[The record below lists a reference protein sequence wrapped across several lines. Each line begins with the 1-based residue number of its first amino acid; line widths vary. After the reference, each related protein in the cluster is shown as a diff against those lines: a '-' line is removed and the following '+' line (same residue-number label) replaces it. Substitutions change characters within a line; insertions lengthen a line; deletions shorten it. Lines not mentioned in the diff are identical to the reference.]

1 MIDYRLLGPI
11 EVRVDGQVLGIGG
24 LKQRALLTML
34 LLRAN
39 EPVSRDVLVEQLWGH
54 HPPAG
59 APHTIEVYVS
69 RLRKVLAVAVGR
81 PVVAT
86 RPAAY
91 LLQVAQDELDVHRVE
106 RLAREGRHELAAGA
120 PGAAAVKF
128 NEALALW
135 RGDAL
140 ADLRYEPFFQAQI
153 SWLEEFRVGVFEDRI
168 DADLALGRHA
178 GLICELEPLIAAYPL
193 RERLAGQL
201 MVALCRCGRRGE
213 ALAAYDRARAVLAEE
228 LGLDPGPELRDLHA
242 RILVDDPSLTAA
254 TAVGALAHAGT
265 EPAGPGDLEADR
277 DGAPG
282 TAGAIRG
289 LPGVPRQ
296 LPAGAGFFARR
307 EAELKEL
314 DAILDQNVETD
325 RVLDGA
331 SVVITA
337 IGGMAGVGKTALAV
351 EWARKIAG
359 RFPDGQLYVN
369 LRGYDPDATPVMPD
383 EVTSWFL
390 SALGVPAAQIP
401 VSASARVGLYR
412 SVLAERRVLIVLDN
426 ARNDAQVRPLLAG
439 GPGCLVVVTSRSA
452 LTGLVASDG
461 ARPVQLSPLD
471 ADEAWQVLAARLGRE
486 RLASEPVAVTHLLRV
501 CGGLPLAL
509 AITAARVAVTPGLT
523 LAELAE
529 RLARDADRLDAL
541 DTGDEATTARTV
553 FSWSFQQLSEPA
565 ASLFG
570 LLGVHGGPDISL
582 PAAASLAALPPG
594 AARRALAE
602 LADASLVAQHRPG
615 RYLLHDLLRSY
626 AAEQA
631 RTRMSGSDVQA
642 AILRSLDHYV
652 HTAAGAPGWGYP
664 LTTIAPALPGV
675 HAERLTDAGELS
687 DWLRSEHLVL
697 MGAIAQASAIGASR
711 QAWQIYPL
719 LGALLAQDGHWA
731 DSEASGRIAL
741 DAATRAADY
750 EGLGRVHRSLAMRSE
765 ILGART
771 EADHHNLKSLEYCQL
786 AGDPL
791 GQAHAH
797 VSIAQSIALRYRGM
811 TAPSGPQGDET
822 DQGLMH
828 AEQAADLF
836 RQVGDPHGE
845 GLALTALASFHCQLG
860 GYEHARGLC
869 RQALDLQRK
878 AGQRQGQAHAWH
890 VLADA
895 HRGLGDYAEAAR
907 YYHQALDVPVD
918 FSPRRRWYRA
928 LVLTHLGDSQREA
941 GDAAAAHEAWQS
953 ALQVLEDLN
962 HPHAASLRARLK
974 SLADSASAGHNPA
987 FADDNVNPCLEH

>member
-1 MIDYRLLGPI
+1 MVHGGMSTTLIEYRLLGPI
-11 EVRVDGQVLGIGG
+11 EVRVDGQVLDIGG
-24 LKQRALLTML
+24 LKQRALLAML

-39 EPVSRDVLVEQLWGH
+39 EPVSRDVLVEQLWGD

-69 RLRKVLAVAVGR
+69 RLRKVLAAAAGR
-81 PVVAT
+81 PLVAT
-86 RPAAY
+86 RSAAY
-91 LLQVAQDELDVHRVE
+91 SLQVAPDELDVHRAE

-128 NEALALW
+128 GEALALW
-135 RGDAL
+135 RGGAL

-168 DADLALGRHA
+168 GADLAIGRQA
-178 GLICELEPLIAAYPL
+178 GLIRELEPLIAAYPL
-193 RERLAGQL
+193 RERLTGQL

-242 RILVDDPSLTAA
+242 RILVDDPSLTTA
-254 TAVGALAHAGT
+254 TAVGALAQAGNGR
-265 EPAGPGDLEADR
+265 AGPGDLAAGR

-282 TAGAIRG
+282 SAGATRG

-296 LPAGAGFFARR
+296 LPAGAGFFAGRA
-307 EAELKEL
+307 AELKEL
-314 DAILDQNVETD
+314 DAILGQNAETS
-325 RVLDGA
+325 A
-331 SVVITA
+331 SVVIAA
-337 IGGMAGVGKTALAV
+337 IGGMAGAGKTALAV
-351 EWARKIAG
+351 QWARQIAG

-369 LRGYDPDATPVMPD
+369 LRGYDPDATPVLPD

-390 SALGVPAAQIP
+390 AALGVPAAQIP
-401 VSASARVGLYR
+401 VSAPARAGLYR

-452 LTGLVASDG
+452 LTGLVAADG
-461 ARPVQLSPLD
+461 ARPVQLGPLD
-471 ADEAWQVLAARLGRE
+471 AGEAWQVLAARLGHE
-486 RLASEPVAVTHLLRV
+486 RLASEPAAVRRLLRV

-509 AITAARVAVTPGLT
+509 AIAAARAAVTPGLT

-529 RLARDADRLDAL
+529 QLAGDAERLDAL
-541 DTGDEATTARTV
+541 DTGDEATSARTV
-553 FSWSFQQLSEPA
+553 FSWSFRQLSEPA
-565 ASLFG
+565 ARLFG
-570 LLGVHGGPDISL
+570 LLGVHCGPDISG
-582 PAAASLAALPPG
+582 PAAASLAGLPP
-594 AARRALAE
+594 AAATRALAE
-602 LADASLVAQHRPG
+602 LAGASLVAQHRPG

-631 RTRMSGSDVQA
+631 RSRMSESDVRA

-652 HTAAGAPGWGYP
+652 HTAAAAPGWGYP
-664 LTTIAPALPGV
+664 LTTIAPSLPGV
-675 HAERLTDAGELS
+675 HAERLTDAGALS
-687 DWLRSEHLVL
+687 DWLRAEHLVL
-697 MGAIAQASAIGASR
+697 MGAIAQASAIGAAR
-711 QAWQIYPL
+711 RAWQIYPL

-731 DSEASGRIAL
+731 DSEASGQIAL
-741 DAATRAADY
+741 DAAMGAADY

-765 ILGART
+765 ILGAR
-771 EADHHNLKSLEYCQL
+771 AQAHDHNLKSLEYCQL

-797 VSIAQSIALRYRGM
+797 VSIAQSILLRYRGM
-811 TAPSGPQGDET
+811 TVPSEPPGDDA
-822 DQGLMH
+822 DQGLRH
-828 AEQAADLF
+828 AEQAASLF

-845 GLALTALASFHCQLG
+845 GLALTAQASFHCQPG
-860 GYEHARGLC
+860 GYSRARGLC
-869 RQALDLQRK
+869 WQALDLQRK
-878 AGQRQGQAHAWH
+878 AGSRQGQAHAWH

-907 YYHQALDVPVD
+907 CYQQALEVPVD
-918 FSPRRRWYRA
+918 FGPRRHWYRA
-928 LVLTHLGDSQREA
+928 LVLTHLGDSRREA

-953 ALQVLEDLN
+953 ALRILDDLN
-962 HPHAASLRARLK
+962 HPHAASLRARLE
-974 SLADSASAGHNPA
+974 SL
-987 FADDNVNPCLEH
+987 